1 MAISMMSEIEMLLK
15 LTKKSLMTEKISPI
29 VFPPFVLL
37 KIFYFIILDLL
48 TVCKGDKHEFFLNFF
63 HFSQSLSYLGNKQK
77 GVFLKNSF
85 LHSFSR

>member
-15 LTKKSLMTEKISPI
+15 LTKKSLMTEKIS
-29 VFPPFVLL
+29 PFVLL